1 MARLEYL
8 FRETTIALRR
18 NGLVAFAAISTTFI
32 ALLLFGL
39 ALLISR
45 QVNLMIAATTGNVEV
60 AVYLADPVNDQTTS
74 AIQDRLE
81 SLDIVSTVEYE
92 SKQDACD
99 RFRELFRGQSALVN
113 NVDCDALPASL
124 RVKLSEPEKFAQVTA
139 ILGCERQAVEGGGT
153 ELVCAQPGI
162 ENVVDNSNFLKRL
175 FAVTRVFRV
184 GVLLVS
190 IVMLLSAAILIANT
204 VRMGLFARRKEIGIM
219 KLVGAT
225 NWRIRLP
232 FLVEGL
238 VESLIGAG
246 AAVLFLFG
254 LKVAFI
260 NPLYGSVRFIP
271 WVTNADVLA
280 IVPWLLVAGALLAI
294 VASLAGMRRFL
305 DV

>member
-1 MARLEYL
+1 VPRFEYL
-8 FRETTIALRR
+8 FRETTSGLRR

-45 QVNLMIAATTGNVEV
+45 QVSLMIEATTGNVEV
-60 AVYLADPVNDQTTS
+60 AVYLTDPVNPQTV
-74 AIQDRLE
+74 E
-81 SLDIVSTVEYE
+81 SLTTTLTKLPVVAGVTFE
-92 SKQDACD
+92 SKADACA
-99 RFRELFRGQSALVN
+99 RFKRLFANQAALVN
-113 NVDCDALPASL
+113 NVDCNALPASL
-124 RVKLSEPEKFAQVTA
+124 RVKLDDPSQYAQVA
-139 ILGCERQAVEGGGT
+139 AVLRG
-153 ELVCAQPGI
+153 QPGI
-162 ENVVDNSNFLKRL
+162 DRIVDQSAFLDRL
-175 FAVTRVFRV
+175 FSVTRVFRV

-190 IVMLLSAAILIANT
+190 FVMLISAAILIANT

-225 NWRIRLP
+225 NWRIRMP

-260 NPLYGSVRFIP
+260 NPLYDTIQFVP
-271 WVTNADVLA
+271 WVTNKDVIA
-280 IVPWLLVAGALLAI
+280 IIPWLLVAGAVVALLAGL
-294 VASLAGMRRFL
+294 VGMRRFL

>member
-1 MARLEYL
+1 MARFESL
-8 FRETTIALRR
+8 FRETTSGLRR

-45 QVNLMIAATTGNVEV
+45 QVGLMIEATTGNVEV
-60 AVYLADPVNDQTTS
+60 AVYLSDPVNPDTV
-74 AIQDRLE
+74 E
-81 SLDIVSTVEYE
+81 SLTNKLTELPAVANVDYE
-92 SKQDACD
+92 TKEEACK
-99 RFRELFRGQSALVN
+99 RFGELFSNQRALVN

-124 RVKLSEPEKFAQVTA
+124 RVKLNDPEQYEQVA
-139 ILGCERQAVEGGGT
+139 AVLKG
-153 ELVCAQPGI
+153 QPGI
-162 ENVVDNSNFLKRL
+162 DRIVDQSGLLDRL

-190 IVMLLSAAILIANT
+190 FIMLISAAVLIANT

-225 NWRIRLP
+225 NWRIRFP

-238 VESLIGAG
+238 VESLIGAV
-246 AAVLFLFG
+246 AAVFFLFG
-254 LKVAFI
+254 MKVAFI
-260 NPLYGSVRFIP
+260 NPLYDTIEFVP
-271 WVTNADVLA
+271 WVTNADVVAL
-280 IVPWLLVAGALLAI
+280 IPWLLIAGAVVAI
-294 VASLAGMRRFL
+294 LASLVGMRRFL

>member
-1 MARLEYL
+1 VPRFEYL
-8 FRETTIALRR
+8 FRETTSGLRR

-45 QVNLMIAATTGNVEV
+45 QVSLMIEATTGNVEV
-60 AVYLADPVNDQTTS
+60 AVYLTDPVNPQTV
-74 AIQDRLE
+74 E
-81 SLDIVSTVEYE
+81 SLTTTLTKLPVVADVTFE
-92 SKQDACD
+92 SKADACA
-99 RFRELFRGQSALVN
+99 RFKRLFANQAALVN
-113 NVDCDALPASL
+113 NVDCNALPASL
-124 RVKLSEPEKFAQVTA
+124 RVKLDDPSQYAQVA
-139 ILGCERQAVEGGGT
+139 AVLRG
-153 ELVCAQPGI
+153 QPGI
-162 ENVVDNSNFLKRL
+162 DRIVDQSAFLDRL
-175 FAVTRVFRV
+175 FSVTRVFRV

-190 IVMLLSAAILIANT
+190 FVMLISAAILIANT

-225 NWRIRLP
+225 NWRIRMP
-232 FLVEGL
+232 FLVEGV

-260 NPLYGSVRFIP
+260 NPLYDTIQFVP
-271 WVTNADVLA
+271 WVTNKDVIA
-280 IVPWLLVAGALLAI
+280 IIPWLLVAGAVVALLAGL
-294 VASLAGMRRFL
+294 VGMRRFL

>member
-1 MARLEYL
+1 MPRFEYL
-8 FRETTIALRR
+8 FRETTSGLRR

-45 QVNLMIAATTGNVEV
+45 QVSLMIEATTGNVEV
-60 AVYLADPVNDQTTS
+60 AVYLTDPVNPQTV
-74 AIQDRLE
+74 D
-81 SLDIVSTVEYE
+81 SLTTTLTKLPVVADVTFE
-92 SKQDACD
+92 SKADACA
-99 RFRELFRGQSALVN
+99 RFKQLFANQKALVD
-113 NVDCDALPASL
+113 NVDCNALPASL
-124 RVKLSEPEKFAQVTA
+124 RVKLDDPQQYAQVA
-139 ILGCERQAVEGGGT
+139 AVLRG
-153 ELVCAQPGI
+153 QPGI
-162 ENVVDNSNFLKRL
+162 DKVVDQSAFLDRL
-175 FAVTRVFRV
+175 FSVTRVFRV

-190 IVMLLSAAILIANT
+190 LVMLLSAAILIANT

-225 NWRIRLP
+225 NWRIRMP

-246 AAVLFLFG
+246 AAGLFLFG

-260 NPLYGSVRFIP
+260 NPLYDTIQFVP
-271 WVTNADVLA
+271 WVTNKDVIA
-280 IVPWLLVAGALLAI
+280 IIPWLLVAGAFVALLAGL
-294 VASLAGMRRFL
+294 VGMRRFL